1 MTCTNIWCNYE
12 FCWICGNQ
20 YDNSHYKNPFSTC
33 FGLQESTFESKFARY
48 RSARILKCFG
58 LFIFLIC
65 IIFPIIICFFSFVIV
80 GIYFVTFILDESN
93 LKRLK
98 FKNIFLNKIF
108 YILVYLNYTIISF
121 SLLSLGYICFV
132 IVIIMIP
139 FFCIVQKIKMKKTE
153 ENEYI

>member
-12 FCWICGNQ
+12 FCWICGNH

-48 RSARILKCFG
+48 KSVRVLKCFG
-58 LFIFLIC
+58 LFIFLIFV
-65 IIFPIIICFFSFVIV
+65 IFPIIICFFSFFVV
-80 GIYFVTFILDESN
+80 GIYFVTFILDGSH

-98 FKNIFLNKIF
+98 LKNNLLNKVF
-108 YILVYLNYTIISF
+108 YISVYLNYAIISL
-121 SLLSLGYICFV
+121 SLMSLGYICFV
-132 IVIIMIP
+132 IFIIFIP
-139 FFCIVQKIKMKKTE
+139 IFCIIQRINKKKKE